1 MFFILVRLKDV
12 NAVSVP
18 EKNAEQATRM
28 SIKIIVK
35 VLPSGSIIN
44 DLLKNLIN
52 ISECFGFIKKRKKA

>member
-52 ISECFGFIKKRKKA
+52 ISEFFGFIKKRKKA